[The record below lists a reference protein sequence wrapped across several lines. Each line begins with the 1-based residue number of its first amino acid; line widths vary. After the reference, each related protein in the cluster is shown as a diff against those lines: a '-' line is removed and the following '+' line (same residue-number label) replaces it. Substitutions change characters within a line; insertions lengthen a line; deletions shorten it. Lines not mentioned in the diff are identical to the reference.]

1 MRRTIVLGGILLLAG
16 LLAASWKMLSAD
28 PPVHDATPG
37 DILIRYGYREIRP
50 ASTLNGPGTINA
62 IDHVTSTY
70 LMLHRACR
78 MDMKE
83 IENAWE
89 DSPTIGESLGEELN
103 GKFNLPAAT
112 LATMKVKVG
121 YDKIQNVT
129 ISFSNTRIIQLDDE
143 TLFNIREKY
152 FTGNCAEIIKEYYDR
167 NVCVTQPFEVLR
179 SDITYIIDYQNNVSA
194 EDQAK
199 ITTKLQADLSL
210 DAKQTDND
218 KISGQNIFVGIKMSE
233 VCIVPNEA
241 NAKLLTVS
249 DVEDEERRQS
259 GIIYYVRNLFQEF

>member
-1 MRRTIVLGGILLLAG
+1 LWTERRVLLCPPALVAHSTIRTLAMRRRIVFGGILLLAG
-16 LLAASWKMLSAD
+16 LLAASWRVLSAD

-83 IENAWE
+83 IEDTWE

-112 LATMKVKVG
+112 LATMKIKAG
-121 YDKIQNVT
+121 YDKIRNVT

-143 TLFNIREKY
+143 TLFDIRAKY
-152 FTGNCAEIIKEYYDR
+152 FTGNCAEVIKEYYGR
-167 NVCVTQPFEVLR
+167 NACVTQPFGVLR
-179 SDITYIIDYQNNVSA
+179 SDITYMIEYKNDVSA
-194 EDQAK
+194 KDQAA

-210 DAKQTDND
+210 DSKQTDND
-218 KISGQNIFVGIKMSE
+218 KISGKNVFVGIKMSE
-233 VCIVPNEA
+233 VCIVP
-241 NAKLLTVS
+241 K
-249 DVEDEERRQS
+249 R
-259 GIIYYVRNLFQEF
+259 